1 MKTLASVLLIASVTA
16 AHASGL
22 SELAGDALAA
32 DAVFQSAEAAWR
44 AAIEKAP
51 QGRAGLLPQVGMQQ
65 LIYRNGVKIPGYTV
79 PGYSTVGFT
88 LSLNQPLFNWDAWE
102 TYQQGQLFAM
112 DADQALA
119 QARQDLLLRVS
130 QAYLDALDALD
141 AQEALT
147 LATNHVKA
155 VAAQLALAQR
165 RFALGDATIVDT
177 NEAKA
182 GFDAAQADEIGA
194 RTRLDASYAALEK
207 IVGQPVGRVNGWRD
221 DFRLRPI
228 DPPDVES
235 WVSAAITSNHDV
247 RRKMIAAEIAGRE
260 VRKARGGDY
269 PTVAL
274 VGNVNN
280 GNAAFINGQ
289 ANFYT
294 GGNRGTAGA
303 IGLQISIPLT
313 DGFMTRSRI
322 REARAL
328 EDKADHDL
336 NDAQRSA
343 GLSARDAYLGVTR
356 GLAQT
361 RALATAVQSAAVALR
376 SNQTGYRVGVRV
388 NADVLDAEDK
398 LYRAQREL
406 VRSRAE
412 TALQG
417 LKLKASIAD
426 LSEADL
432 AALDAQMVESAD
444 AAVHP
449 FPHTQATR

>member
-1 MKTLASVLLIASVTA
+1 VRDAMKRIACVLLIAAATA
-16 AHASGL
+16 AHASSL
-22 SELAGDALAA
+22 SALANHALGA
-32 DAVFQSAEAAWR
+32 DAEFQSAEAAWR

-51 QGRAGLLPQVGMQQ
+51 QGRAGLLPQVGVQQ
-65 LIYRNGVKIPGYTV
+65 SIYRNGVNIPGYAV

-88 LSLNQPLFNWDAWE
+88 LSLNQPLFNWAAWE

-130 QAYLDALDALD
+130 QAYFDALD
-141 AQEALT
+141 AQEALA

-194 RTRLDASYAALEK
+194 RTRLDASYAALQK
-207 IVGQPVGRVNGWRD
+207 IVGQPVGRVNGWHD

-228 DPPDVES
+228 DPPDVEA
-235 WVSAAITSNHDV
+235 WVGAAMTSNHDV

-260 VRKARGGDY
+260 VSKARGGDY
-269 PTVAL
+269 PSVAL

-322 REARAL
+322 REAHAL
-328 EDKADHDL
+328 EDKAGHDL
-336 NDAQRSA
+336 DDAQRSA

-406 VRSRAE
+406 VRIRAE

-432 AALDAQMVESAD
+432 AALDAQLVESAPAAQPHSD
-444 AAVHP
+444 AQAV
-449 FPHTQATR
+449 R